1 MSYLPL
7 HPGLRISV
15 SQVEFLPWIEKK
27 LKSYSKYFSSVFLNC
42 ISQCGTC
49 GRECCNLLLNYVA
62 CCVSQSYVSAVF
74 LKLRHFWN
82 VFLKS
87 LYFWNVFVTL
97 RHFWNVFLKKSISE
111 MYFSKKKYFWNVF
124 LNGVFP
130 KCISQHGA
138 CGRAWCSMHL
148 TSPVFAPS
156 TTPAPRPPYISSTTT
171 HIKFTV
177 TSERFCKTWKNYTYK
192 IQSSI

>member
-27 LKSYSKYFSSVFLNC
+27 LKSYSKYFSFVFLNC

-111 MYFSKKKYFWNVF
+111 MYFSMEYFRNVF
-124 LNGVFP
+124 PNTEHVGERDAV
-130 KCISQHGA
+130 CIWPPSFCSLDDPSSQASIYQQH
-138 CGRAWCSMHL
+138 H
-148 TSPVFAPS
+148 
-156 TTPAPRPPYISSTTT
+156 
-171 HIKFTV
+171 
-177 TSERFCKTWKNYTYK
+177 YTYK
-192 IQSSI
+192 IHSYI

>member
-27 LKSYSKYFSSVFLNC
+27 LKSYSKYFSFVFLNC

-62 CCVSQSYVSAVF
+62 CCVSQSYVLAVF
-74 LKLRHFWN
+74 LKVTIKAFLKCISQIT
-82 VFLKS
+82 VFLKCIC
-87 LYFWNVFVTL
+87 
-97 RHFWNVFLKKSISE
+97 HIEAFLKCISQ
-111 MYFSKKKYFWNVF
+111 KKYFWNVF

-177 TSERFCKTWKNYTYK
+177 TYKRFCKTWKNYTYK
-192 IQSSI
+192 SQSST

>member
-62 CCVSQSYVSAVF
+62 RCVSQSYVSAVF

-111 MYFSKKKYFWNVF
+111 MYFSKKVF
-124 LNGVFP
+124 L
-130 KCISQHGA
+130 KCISQWSISEMYFPTRSMWESVMQYA
-138 CGRAWCSMHL
+138 SDLPSFCSL
-148 TSPVFAPS
+148 DDPS
-156 TTPAPRPPYISSTTT
+156 SQASIYQQ
-171 HIKFTV
+171 HH
-177 TSERFCKTWKNYTYK
+177 YTYK
-192 IQSSI
+192 IHSYI